1 MVTTTDWYAWHAS
14 YDELMSPQTR
24 RLAVVQDKIREF
36 LDGSPAGPAPIRAVS
51 LAAGQ
56 SRDLLPVLIEHPRGA
71 EVRARL
77 VELDHRNVEF
87 AEGAALSAG
96 LAGIDFITG
105 DAGLIDTFAGAVP
118 AQLVLACGLFELL
131 GPAAVGSTIAAL
143 AQLCGPQAIVI
154 WTDEPA
160 DAVHR
165 ALRRQQFDAAGFVP
179 VDVVVDAGFVVGV
192 ERWAGAAAEFVPET
206 RLFRLGPS

>member
-14 YDELMSPQTR
+14 YDELTSPQTR

-36 LDGSPAGPAPIRAVS
+36 LDAQLAGPARVVS

-71 EVRARL
+71 EVQARL

-96 LAGIDFITG
+96 LAGLDFVTG

-131 GPAAVGSTIAAL
+131 GPAGVGTTIAVL
-143 AQLCGPQAIVI
+143 AQLCAPQGIVI
-154 WTDEPA
+154 WTDEPT
-160 DAVHR
+160 DAAHL
-165 ALRRQQFDAAGFVP
+165 ALRRQQFD
-179 VDVVVDAGFVVGV
+179 DAGFVQVNLVIDADFVVAV
-192 ERWAGAAAEFVPET
+192 ERLAGAMAEFVPGT

>member
-1 MVTTTDWYAWHAS
+1 MVTSTDWYAWHAS

-36 LDGSPAGPAPIRAVS
+36 LDGSPAGPARAVS

-71 EVRARL
+71 EVQARL

-87 AEGAALSAG
+87 AQGAALSAG
-96 LAGIDFITG
+96 LAGIDFVTG
-105 DAGLIDTFAGAVP
+105 DAGLVDTFAGAVP

-131 GPAAVGSTIAAL
+131 GPAAAGITIAGL
-143 AQLCGPQAIVI
+143 APLCAPQATVI

-160 DAVHR
+160 GAAHL

-179 VDVVVDAGFVVGV
+179 VDLAVDADFVVGA
-192 ERWAGAAAEFVPET
+192 ERWAGAVAELVPGT
-206 RLFRLGPS
+206 RLFRLGPG